1 MEYKKNLVIIE
12 MTEYDGPKVV
22 GIIFDVRSSEE
33 FILAL
38 VAACKDHF
46 DANDVQIL
54 DRPDAYTTTQPALDI
69 IKDALKESWVDF
81 TMYIRV
87 DGEEGHGSTL
97 LIQET
102 FIY

>member
-1 MEYKKNLVIIE
+1 MNKHLVIIE
-12 MTEYDGPKVV
+12 MTEYEGPKVV
-22 GIIFDVRSSEE
+22 GTTVNVKSVSE
-33 FILAL
+33 FVLTI

-46 DANDVQIL
+46 DANDIQIL
-54 DRPDAYTTTQPALDI
+54 DRPDAYTTVQPALDI
-69 IKDALKESWVDF
+69 IKDALKELWVGF